1 MVQAQAVARAGQER
15 RGLSPEF
22 VESADPERAAVQRE
36 ERQSLQLSLS
46 VLKLLFAIQQ
56 APR

>member
-1 MVQAQAVARAGQER
+1 VQAVALVKQARQ
-15 RGLSPEF
+15 GLSPEL
-22 VESADPERAAVQRE
+22 VQAADSEYAQAAVQQE

-56 APR
+56 APP